1 MITCEA
7 YLTEGVG
14 KRREGV
20 TDNFPRREK
29 AVIKREDRADRSR
42 EIQLQSHTYCTRKSS
57 WTIPLI
63 LHRRQ
68 TIANDTRCEF
78 APRIIVPSWW
88 LWKLAPVVGWLVA
101 NRDATNSPIRFFA
114 TDLYIYIQRNVAEIH
129 LEEEI
134 EFQNRG
140 VRFIIILRNDGSIV
154 KILHIYIYV
163 VQYKLVE
170 SILES
175 KIVIK
180 TAQI

>member
-14 KRREGV
+14 RRGRGV

-114 TDLYIYIQRNVAEIH
+114 TDLYIYTQRNVAEI
-129 LEEEI
+129 
-134 EFQNRG
+134 QS
-140 VRFIIILRNDGSIV
+140 LRRRLNFRTVVYDLSSSCAMMARLL
-154 KILHIYIYV
+154 KFYIYIY
-163 VQYKLVE
+163 Y
-170 SILES
+170 SIN
-175 KIVIK
+175 
-180 TAQI
+180 